1 MRGKFVDL
9 LYKEMEKDEK
19 IVIIIGDVGFGF
31 FDELI
36 EQFPKRVSNPGAS
49 EQLMMGMA
57 SGMAME
63 GYVPIVYSITPFI
76 LFRPFEF
83 IRNYLNHEK
92 IPVKIVGVGRDE
104 DYGTLGFTHY
114 ASDDII
120 IENSFSNI
128 KIFKPETE
136 EDLDVNLFLSHKGPA
151 YLNLKR

>member
-36 EQFPKRVSNPGAS
+36 EQFPKRVINPGAS

-136 EDLDVNLFLSHKGPA
+136 KDLDVNLFLSHKGPA

>member
-9 LYKEMEKDEK
+9 LYNEMEKDEK

-36 EQFPKRVSNPGAS
+36 EKFPKRVINPGAS

-63 GYVPIVYSITPFI
+63 GYIPIVYSITPFI

-114 ASDDII
+114 ANDDII
-120 IENSFSNI
+120 IKNSFSNI

-136 EDLDVNLFLSHKGPA
+136 KDLDVTLFLSHKGPA

>member
-36 EQFPKRVSNPGAS
+36 EKFPKRVINPGAS

-63 GYVPIVYSITPFI
+63 GYIPIVYSITPFI

-114 ASDDII
+114 ANDDNIVG
-120 IENSFSNI
+120 NSFSNI

-136 EDLDVNLFLSHKGPA
+136 KNLDVNLFLSHKGPA

>member
-36 EQFPKRVSNPGAS
+36 EQFPKRVINPGAS

>member
-36 EQFPKRVSNPGAS
+36 EKFPKRVINPGAS

-63 GYVPIVYSITPFI
+63 GYIPIVYSITPFI

-114 ASDDII
+114 ANDDNI

-136 EDLDVNLFLSHKGPA
+136 KNLDVNLFLSHKGPA